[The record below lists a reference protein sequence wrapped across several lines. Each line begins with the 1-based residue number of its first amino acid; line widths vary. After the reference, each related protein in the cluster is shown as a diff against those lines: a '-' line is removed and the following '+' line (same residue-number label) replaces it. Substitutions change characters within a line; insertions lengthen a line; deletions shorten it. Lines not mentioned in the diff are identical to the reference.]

1 MFLFLLN
8 SVFLG
13 VALAMDAFS
22 LSVANALSDKNIRL
36 NKILLFSGTFAFFQ
50 FIMPM
55 AGWFC
60 VHSIIS
66 IFNRVLKFIPWIS
79 FFILLALGLKMI
91 IESVRG
97 GDDISVEEGNSAENA
112 RNSAPEETAA
122 PALSGDLPSLAVKPG
137 FFRVL
142 IIPLLLQGI
151 ATSLDALSVGFT
163 IADYSASLALVCS
176 LIIAAVTFVICAFG
190 FFLGKKAAHIKNL
203 KAEILGGIILILI
216 GIEKNML

>member
-97 GDDISVEEGNSAENA
+97 GDDISAEGNIAAEEGNSAVEN
-112 RNSAPEETAA
+112 S
-122 PALSGDLPSLAVKPG
+122 G
-137 FFRVL
+137 FFRAL

-216 GIEKNML
+216 GIEIFVKGVFF

>member
-22 LSVANALSDKNIRL
+22 LSVANALRDKNIRL

-97 GDDISVEEGNSAENA
+97 GDDSSVEGNISCEEGNSAVEN
-112 RNSAPEETAA
+112 S
-122 PALSGDLPSLAVKPG
+122 G
-137 FFRVL
+137 FFRAL

-216 GIEKNML
+216 GIEIFVKGVFF

>member
-1 MFLFLLN
+1 MLLFLLN

-22 LSVANALSDKNIRL
+22 LSVANALRDKNIRL

-97 GDDISVEEGNSAENA
+97 GDDISVEGNISCEEGNSAEE
-112 RNSAPEETAA
+112 NS
-122 PALSGDLPSLAVKPG
+122 G
-137 FFRVL
+137 FFRAL

-190 FFLGKKAAHIKNL
+190 FFLGKKAAHIKNF
-203 KAEILGGIILILI
+203 KAEIFGGIILILI
-216 GIEKNML
+216 GIEIFVKGVFF